1 MLLKYKK
8 CSAPMRAFYCNVSS
22 WRIKLTHYNETKK
35 MAHDSQIV
43 RAKKNVANVKLTAVF
58 KTFVLSVFELPY
70 TTDTI
75 DLYQS

>member
-1 MLLKYKK
+1 
-8 CSAPMRAFYCNVSS
+8 
-22 WRIKLTHYNETKK
+22 
-35 MAHDSQIV
+35 MAHDAQIV
-43 RAKKNVANVKLTAVF
+43 RAKKNVATVKLTAVF